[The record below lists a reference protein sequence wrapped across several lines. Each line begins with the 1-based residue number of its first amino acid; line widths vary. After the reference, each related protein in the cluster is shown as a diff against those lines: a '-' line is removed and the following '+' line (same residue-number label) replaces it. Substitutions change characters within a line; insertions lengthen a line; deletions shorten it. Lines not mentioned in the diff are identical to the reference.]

1 PSDRGAR
8 GRRLPSFTFPESIV
22 PRSLL
27 SAGGTIDDKEFT
39 ALDEIRYQR
48 HPLASGG
55 DGKLMGRAIDQHP
68 QRVRNVLLIKGRTV
82 GGNKAVLG
90 PPQHKYRRRDL
101 PEALEQGVVCAAE
114 LLHVEGS
121 VAAD

>member
-1 PSDRGAR
+1 ARTPRLAPRRSCRSGSLARAGQGRPSDRGAR

-27 SAGGTIDDKEFT
+27 RAGGTIDDKEFT

-68 QRVRNVLLIKGRTV
+68 QRVRNVLLIK
-82 GGNKAVLG
+82 
-90 PPQHKYRRRDL
+90 
-101 PEALEQGVVCAAE
+101 
-114 LLHVEGS
+114 
-121 VAAD
+121 